1 MSEHRT
7 QRRARFWLAVG
18 GVSVAATV
26 LPVPARSEAAPIL
39 PPGNGAIIAIV
50 IDDTVDGARLDE
62 FLTLG
67 APITYAVFPFQR
79 RSAVA
84 SGKIKAAGAEAIIH
98 LPIDGRPT
106 KPGGW
111 YLGVRWKQREV
122 DEWVDRAFRSV
133 PDAVGA
139 NNHRG
144 STWNI
149 RAMRQL
155 MRRLYQRNLF
165 FMDSWTVFNTV
176 AYAAAVEQG
185 MPSRINNLFLDYRAD
200 VDYTERRL
208 YKLAAIAKRYG
219 SAIGIGHL
227 QRRSTYLALKR
238 AIPVLLANGY
248 RILPL
253 SQVTNRPYTSSVR
266 RRLTPPFPTTTTSTT
281 TTTPTSSTPTATAAA
296 PVVTAGNPG

>member
-1 MSEHRT
+1 MRHT
-7 QRRARFWLAVG
+7 AVG
-18 GVSVAATV
+18 IGLALVASVAAPTYA
-26 LPVPARSEAAPIL
+26 PSEATPLL
-39 PPGNGAIIAIV
+39 PDGNGAVIAIV

-67 APITYAVFPFQR
+67 VPITYALFPFQR
-79 RSAVA
+79 RSREA
-84 SGKIKAAGAEAIIH
+84 SAKVKAAGAEVIIH

-106 KPGGW
+106 RPGGW
-111 YLGVRWKQREV
+111 YLGVRWTQAQV
-122 DEWVDRAFRSV
+122 NEWVDRAFRSV

-185 MPSRINNLFLDYRAD
+185 MPSRINNLFLDTRAD
-200 VDYTERRL
+200 VDWSVGRL
-208 YKLAAIAKRYG
+208 YKLAAIAKRHG
-219 SAIGIGHL
+219 SAIGIGHV
-227 QRRSTYLALKR
+227 QRRSTYLALKK
-238 AIPVLLANGY
+238 AIPVLLASGY

-253 SQVTNRPYTSSVR
+253 SQVTNRPYTSTVR
-266 RRLTPPFPTTTTSTT
+266 RRLTPPYPTTTTSTT
-281 TTTPTSSTPTATAAA
+281 TTTTTTTLPVDSTP
-296 PVVTAGNPG
+296 

>member
-1 MSEHRT
+1 MV
-7 QRRARFWLAVG
+7 L
-18 GVSVAATV
+18 ATV
-26 LPVPARSEAAPIL
+26 VPVPARSEAAPTL
-39 PPGNGAIIAIV
+39 PPGDGAVIAIV

-79 RSAVA
+79 RSKIA
-84 SGKIKAAGAEAIIH
+84 SGKIKAAGAEVIMH

-111 YLGVRWKQREV
+111 FLGVLWKQRQV

-139 NNHRG
+139 NNHKG
-144 STWNI
+144 STWNV

-165 FMDSWTVFNTV
+165 FMDSVTVQNTA
-176 AYAAAVEQG
+176 AYAAAIEQG
-185 MPSRINNLFLDYRAD
+185 MPPRINNLFLDYRAD

-208 YKLAAIAKRYG
+208 YKLAELARKHG
-219 SAIGIGHL
+219 SAIGVGHV

-253 SQVTNRPYTSSVR
+253 SQVTNRPYTSAAR
-266 RRLTPPFPTTTTSTT
+266 RRLPPPYPTTTTSTT
-281 TTTPTSSTPTATAAA
+281 VATVPDSTL
-296 PVVTAGNPG
+296 G

>member
-1 MSEHRT
+1 MRLRRT
-7 QRRARFWLAVG
+7 AAGVSLAVMA
-18 GVSVAATV
+18 GVVAPTYA
-26 LPVPARSEAAPIL
+26 PSEAAPLL
-39 PPGNGAIIAIV
+39 PDGNGAVIAIV

-79 RSAVA
+79 RSRQA
-84 SGKIKAAGAEAIIH
+84 SAKVKAAGAEAIIH

-106 KPGGW
+106 RPGGW
-111 YLGVRWKQREV
+111 YLGVRWTQGQV
-122 DEWVDRAFRSV
+122 NEWVDRALRSV

-155 MRRLYQRNLF
+155 MRRLYQNNLF

-185 MPSRINNLFLDYRAD
+185 MPSRINNLFLDTRAD
-200 VDYTERRL
+200 VDYTVGRL
-208 YKLAAIAKRYG
+208 YKLAAIAKRHG
-219 SAIGIGHL
+219 SAIGIGHV
-227 QRRSTYLALKR
+227 QRRSTYLALKK
-238 AIPVLLANGY
+238 AIPVLLASGY

-253 SQVTNRPYTSSVR
+253 SEVTNRPYTSTVR
-266 RRLTPPFPTTTTSTT
+266 RRLTPPYPTTTTSTT
-281 TTTPTSSTPTATAAA
+281 TTTTVVQDSTP
-296 PVVTAGNPG
+296 PG

>member
-1 MSEHRT
+1 MMLRRT
-7 QRRARFWLAVG
+7 AAGVSLAVMAG
-18 GVSVAATV
+18 LVAPTYA
-26 LPVPARSEAAPIL
+26 PSEAAPLL
-39 PPGNGAIIAIV
+39 PDGNGAVIAIV

-79 RSAVA
+79 RSRQA
-84 SGKIKAAGAEAIIH
+84 SAKVKAAGAEAIIH

-106 KPGGW
+106 RPGGW
-111 YLGVRWKQREV
+111 YLGVRWTQGQV
-122 DEWVDRAFRSV
+122 NEWVDRALRSV

-155 MRRLYQRNLF
+155 MRRLYQNNLF

-185 MPSRINNLFLDYRAD
+185 MPSRINNLFLDTRAD
-200 VDYTERRL
+200 VDYTVGRL
-208 YKLAAIAKRYG
+208 YKLAAIAKRHG
-219 SAIGIGHL
+219 SAIGIGHV
-227 QRRSTYLALKR
+227 QRRSTYLALKK
-238 AIPVLLANGY
+238 AIPVLLASGY

-253 SQVTNRPYTSSVR
+253 SEVTNRPYTSTVR
-266 RRLTPPFPTTTTSTT
+266 RRLTPPYPTTTTSTT
-281 TTTPTSSTPTATAAA
+281 TT
-296 PVVTAGNPG
+296 VVETVLAG

>member
-1 MSEHRT
+1 MRLRRT
-7 QRRARFWLAVG
+7 AAGVSLAVMAG
-18 GVSVAATV
+18 LVAPTYA
-26 LPVPARSEAAPIL
+26 PSEAAPLL
-39 PPGNGAIIAIV
+39 PDGNGAVIAIV

-79 RSAVA
+79 RSRQA
-84 SGKIKAAGAEAIIH
+84 SAKVKAAGAEAIIH

-106 KPGGW
+106 RPGGW
-111 YLGVRWKQREV
+111 YLGVRWTQGQV
-122 DEWVDRAFRSV
+122 NEWVDRALRSV

-155 MRRLYQRNLF
+155 MRRLYQNNLF

-185 MPSRINNLFLDYRAD
+185 MPSRINNLFLDTRAD
-200 VDYTERRL
+200 VDYTVGRL
-208 YKLAAIAKRYG
+208 YKLAAIAKRHG
-219 SAIGIGHL
+219 SAIGIGHV
-227 QRRSTYLALKR
+227 QRRSTYLALKK
-238 AIPVLLANGY
+238 AIPVLLASGY

-253 SQVTNRPYTSSVR
+253 SEVTNRPYTSTVR
-266 RRLTPPFPTTTTSTT
+266 RRLTPPYPTTTTSTT
-281 TTTPTSSTPTATAAA
+281 TT
-296 PVVTAGNPG
+296 VVETVLAG